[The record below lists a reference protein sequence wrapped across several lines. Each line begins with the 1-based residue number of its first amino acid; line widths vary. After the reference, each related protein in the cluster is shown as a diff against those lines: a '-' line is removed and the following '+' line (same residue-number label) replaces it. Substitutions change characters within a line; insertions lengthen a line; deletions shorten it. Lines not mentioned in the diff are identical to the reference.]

1 MNLFQDAAI
10 FGLGI
15 TCGIL
20 ACGVHVLRVQQRCRR
35 LMERNVWER
44 EQRDNAIKGMDAA
57 QIRGDEMAFHN
68 RVLTEKLSRLMRE
81 NDELSRALHGR
92 LEAAPILAVMEG
104 RIGK

>member
-1 MNLFQDAAI
+1 MNLLQDTAI

-20 ACGVHVLRVQQRCRR
+20 VCGSFVRQIQQRCTR
-35 LMERNVWER
+35 LIQANVWER